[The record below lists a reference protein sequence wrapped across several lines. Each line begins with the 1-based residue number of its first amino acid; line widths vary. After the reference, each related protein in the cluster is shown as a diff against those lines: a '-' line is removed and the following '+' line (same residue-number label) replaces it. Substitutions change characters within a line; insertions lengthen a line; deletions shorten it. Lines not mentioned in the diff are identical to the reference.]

1 MVHLNE
7 KKKNNGYLRGKLKNQ
22 KMLFFKKTPLALDIS
37 PNESSNF
44 SDKSQGYCVESTNV
58 AYTSTVWG
66 Q

>member
-7 KKKNNGYLRGKLKNQ
+7 KKKNNGYLKLKHQ
-22 KMLFFKKTPLALDIS
+22 KTPLALDMS

-58 AYTSTVWG
+58 AYTSTASG